1 MVMAKKYDKTTAI
14 KSRKKSP
21 HVPNH
26 YGGFSLQ
33 ETRLTARL
41 LEADPGS
48 VLSLE
53 VFEDVGVDL
62 PDGTRIA
69 EQSKSSLDG
78 NPVSDRAV
86 DLWKTLS
93 NWVEAVIGGEL
104 DPTKTRFELYV
115 SKPVTGS
122 IVASFSR
129 ASSKTEAL
137 AALEET
143 KTRLWGLPPAYAE
156 KAKLADSICD
166 YVNLFLGAD
175 QDITCAIITAFSFIQ
190 GSGIPQD
197 DFENVIRNKFV
208 SEENVKPVADQAIG
222 WVKSRTDKL
231 IQQGKPAYV
240 NRDEFFDEMTAFVR
254 RIDRQNILRSLAPD
268 PTPNQIDQDIAART
282 YVRQLQIIDTEYERQ
297 VEAVTDYLR
306 SSADRTIWSARGLVH
321 KDSFTEFERDLRSAW
336 QNLKTEADLTC
347 INPTEVNKGR
357 LLYSKC
363 CRHTATLQNMDIS
376 SSFTRGSFHTLA
388 EDKIIG
394 WHPDYKSKL

>member
-1 MVMAKKYDKTTAI
+1 
-14 KSRKKSP
+14 
-21 HVPNH
+21 
-26 YGGFSLQ
+26 
-33 ETRLTARL
+33 
-41 LEADPGS
+41 
-48 VLSLE
+48 
-53 VFEDVGVDL
+53 
-62 PDGTRIA
+62 
-69 EQSKSSLDG
+69 
-78 NPVSDRAV
+78 
-86 DLWKTLS
+86 
-93 NWVEAVIGGEL
+93 
-104 DPTKTRFELYV
+104 
-115 SKPVTGS
+115 
-122 IVASFSR
+122 
-129 ASSKTEAL
+129 
-137 AALEET
+137 
-143 KTRLWGLPPAYAE
+143 
-156 KAKLADSICD
+156 
-166 YVNLFLGAD
+166 
-175 QDITCAIITAFSFIQ
+175 
-190 GSGIPQD
+190 
-197 DFENVIRNKFV
+197 
-208 SEENVKPVADQAIG
+208 
-222 WVKSRTDKL
+222 
-231 IQQGKPAYV
+231 V

>member
-1 MVMAKKYDKTTAI
+1 MVMAKNNDKTTAI

-62 PDGTRIA
+62 PDGRRIA

-115 SKPVTGS
+115 SKPVTGP
-122 IVASFSR
+122 IVDRFSKAR
-129 ASSKTEAL
+129 SKAEAL

-143 KTRLWGLPPAYAE
+143 KTKLWGPPPAYPK
-156 KAKLADSICD
+156 KANLADSICD

-175 QDITCAIITAFSFIQ
+175 QDLTCAIITAFSFIQ
-190 GSGIPQD
+190 GGGIPQD
-197 DFENVIRNKFV
+197 DFENLFRNKFI
-208 SEENVKPVADQAIG
+208 SEENIEIVANQALG

-240 NRDEFFDEMTAFVR
+240 DRDEFFDEMRAFVR
-254 RIDRQNILRSLAPD
+254 RVDRQNILQSFASD
-268 PTPNQIDQDIAART
+268 PTEDQIDQDIRAKV
-282 YVRQLQIIDTEYERQ
+282 YVRQLRLIDIEYEDQ

-306 SSADRTIWSARGLVH
+306 SAVDRTMWSSRGLVH
-321 KDSFTEFERDLRSAW
+321 ENSFTEFERDLRSAW
-336 QNLKTEADLTC
+336 KNLKREADLTC
-347 INPTEVNKGR
+347 PNPTEVNRGQ

-363 CRHTATLQNMDIS
+363 CRHTATLQNMVIS
-376 SSFTRGSFHTLA
+376 SGFTRGSFHTLA
-388 EDKIIG
+388 D
-394 WHPDYKSKL
+394 D

>member
-1 MVMAKKYDKTTAI
+1 MAKKNNNTTTTN
-14 KSRKKSP
+14 SGKKSP

-53 VFEDVGVDL
+53 VFEDVGVEL

-86 DLWKTLS
+86 DMWKTLS
-93 NWVEAVIGGEL
+93 NWVEAVNGGEL

-115 SKPVTGS
+115 SKPVNGP
-122 IVASFSR
+122 IVDSFSK
-129 ASSKTEAL
+129 ASSKVEAL
-137 AALEET
+137 AALEAT
-143 KTRLWGLPPAYAE
+143 KTKLWGPPPAH
-156 KAKLADSICD
+156 AKKTNLAVSICD

-175 QDITCAIITAFSFIQ
+175 QDITCAIITAFSLIQ
-190 GSGIPQD
+190 GGGIPQE
-197 DFENVIRNKFV
+197 DFENLFRNKII
-208 SEENVKPVADQAIG
+208 SEQNIELVANQALG

-240 NRDEFFDEMTAFVR
+240 DRDEFFTELNAFVR
-254 RIDRQNILRSLAPD
+254 RVDRQNILRSFASD
-268 PTPNQIDQDIAART
+268 PTQNQIDQDLAAKT
-282 YVRQLQIIDTEYERQ
+282 YVRQLKLLDTEYDRQ

-306 SSADRTIWSARGLVH
+306 SSADRTIWSAQGLVH
-321 KDSFTEFERDLRSAW
+321 SESFTEFESDLRSAW
-336 QNLKTEADLTC
+336 KNLKTEADLTC
-347 INPTEVNKGR
+347 VNPTEVNRGQ

-363 CRHTATLQNMDIS
+363 CLYTATLQNMEIN

-388 EDKIIG
+388 DDQIIG